1 MHDTM
6 IRIMKCSRC
15 GELFLEVLGVIL
27 GKIYVLEFFFFP
39 PSVCLFVHLSG
50 IVDVA
55 PKKGVNKNNDLR

>member
-15 GELFLEVLGVIL
+15 GEFFVEVLGKIF

-39 PSVCLFVHLSG
+39 PSVCLYVHLSG
-50 IVDVA
+50 IVNVA
-55 PKKGVNKNNDLR
+55 PKKGVNKKSDLR